1 MACNCSHELA
11 PIKPDSRFRTALWI
25 ALVINLAMFMVE
37 VMGGM
42 YANSAALWADALDFF
57 GDAANYAI
65 SLAVLGASLYWRAT
79 VALIKGITMA
89 LFGFVVMG
97 KVAYNYMQGI
107 PPEAITMGV
116 IGAMAL
122 VANVIAAVI
131 LYRFR
136 DGDSNM
142 QSVWLCSR
150 NDAIGNIAVIFAA
163 LGVFGTGSMLPD
175 IIVAVIMAGL
185 GLSAGYQVIKKSL
198 IERQQSITTEKT
210 AKSTTNTSTKTTC
223 S

>member
-1 MACNCSHELA
+1 MACNCSHEPA

-25 ALVINLAMFMVE
+25 ALIINLAMFVVE
-37 VMGGM
+37 IMGGM

-65 SLAVLGASLYWRAT
+65 SLAVLGVSLYWRAT
-79 VALIKGITMA
+79 VALVKGMTMA
-89 LFGFVVMG
+89 LFGFVVIG

-107 PPEAITMGV
+107 PPEAITMGI
-116 IGAMAL
+116 IGVLAL
-122 VANVIAAVI
+122 VANVIAAVV

-150 NDAIGNIAVIFAA
+150 NDAIGNVAVIFAA
-163 LGVFGTGSMLPD
+163 VGVFGTGSMLPD
-175 IIVAVIMAGL
+175 IIVAAIMAGL
-185 GLSAGYQVIKKSL
+185 GLSAGYQVIRKALS
-198 IERQQSITTEKT
+198 ERRENKAVLHSH
-210 AKSTTNTSTKTTC
+210 
-223 S
+223 